1 MDQSTFDLRRGFE
14 FKHPTTILI
23 SGPTG
28 SGKTRFLV
36 QCLKENI
43 IFPQPTRII
52 WVYGEWQ
59 PLYDEIKSLWPW
71 VEFSKDF
78 GNQLYESLHTSDQ
91 NLVVFD
97 DMMNEAGSSINLANL
112 FTKGSHHRNLTVVF
126 IVQNLFNQ
134 AKSMRTVSLNSH
146 YMVLF
151 KNPRDTGQIRTL
163 ASQMF
168 PAHPKF
174 LTTAFADAT
183 TEKYGYLVLDLHP
196 ETAEELR
203 VRSHIFSTEI
213 PVVYQPQ
220 GEYKK
225 GSK

>member
-1 MDQSTFDLRRGFE
+1 MTESTFDLRKGFE

-36 QCLKENI
+36 QCLKESLI
-43 IFPQPTRII
+43 YPFPTRII

-59 PLYDEIKSLWPW
+59 TLYDEVKNLWPW
-71 VEFSKDF
+71 VEFVKDMAT
-78 GNQLYESLHTSDQ
+78 QLYESLKPTVH
-91 NLVVFD
+91 NLVVVD
-97 DMMNEAGSSINLANL
+97 DMMNEAGGSDSLANL

-126 IVQNLFNQ
+126 IVQNLFHQ

-151 KNPRDTGQIRTL
+151 KNPRDIGQIRTL

-168 PAHPKF
+168 PTHPKF
-174 LTTAFADAT
+174 LTSAFADAT
-183 TEKYGYLVLDLHP
+183 SEKYGYIVLDLHP
-196 ETAEELR
+196 DTPEELR
-203 VRSHIFSTEI
+203 VRSHIFSNDI
-213 PVVYQPQ
+213 PVVYQPP
-220 GEYKK
+220 GDYKK
-225 GSK
+225 GQ